1 MSRKKFVTYLLIIL
15 TLVMIADIKY
25 VRSDNHLF
33 QGFITESIEDLIKT
47 EGTFFQNSFDSD
59 SIKAEKDG
67 SLVLDYNF
75 LNENKEVRTFYL
87 KNDFGSIDLTGT
99 QNQEINIDYTLKVH
113 AEDKEAAEEFIKDL
127 EVIYNL
133 RGDKLEIALNKSQT
147 STPDLINVVEID
159 YRISIPENLM
169 TDLRNKYGA
178 LDVSSLDAALEASN
192 RYGSTNI
199 DNISGRVEVDLD
211 YGEAR
216 ITNLASSLNLESA
229 YTENTV
235 RNIEGEFKLESAY
248 GFNRI
253 QNLASDLII
262 NSRYGG
268 AEISEAKNIDI
279 NSRYTGFS
287 FENISGKIT
296 ADIEYGDLRLKN
308 ISDLDFEL
316 QYADCTI
323 ERLKDYELYNY
334 DLKVEY
340 GNIAADLGGVNYENK
355 KELVYRG
362 SRAEHNI
369 SISSEYGDILIK

>member
-15 TLVMIADIKY
+15 TLVMIADIRY